1 MSDPMTPAQQYLAW
15 IKRLGGEA
23 TQGDW
28 EWCAEDASMISLNT
42 VNDQLEGHVLTS
54 SLCGACHDRHA
65 KVDGKVAPFKNAHCL
80 MPRRP
85 DRDLIVAL
93 HNSRAA
99 VGRVIRAAEAYTKNV
114 HDGVDADAEWIELV
128 ASLASL
134 PTQAQPEGEGPS

>member
-1 MSDPMTPAQQYLAW
+1 MTSPAQQYLEW

-28 EWCAEDASMISLNT
+28 EWHAEDASMISLNT
-42 VNDQLEGHVLTS
+42 VNDPLEGHVLTS
-54 SLCGACHDRHA
+54 SLCGACHKRHG

-99 VGRVIRAAEAYTKNV
+99 VGRVIRAAEAV
-114 HDGVDADAEWIELV
+114 VGDGGDILLALDEVTELR
-128 ASLASL
+128 AALNDLDTS
-134 PTQAQPEGEGPS
+134 